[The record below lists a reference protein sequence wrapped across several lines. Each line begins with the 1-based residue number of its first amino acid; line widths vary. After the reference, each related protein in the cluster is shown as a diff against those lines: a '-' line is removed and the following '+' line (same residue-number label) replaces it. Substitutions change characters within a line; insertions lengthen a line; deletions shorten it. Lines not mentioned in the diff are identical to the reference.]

1 MLQMPDVACRHERAL
16 AGLQASTWARAA
28 SERCACAV
36 NAVIL
41 CLQASTWARAA
52 SERCACATRLHL
64 VFAGV
69 NVGACGER
77 TLRLRNTLIFES
89 KHAEIFLDRL
99 EQVLAE
105 TK

>member
-16 AGLQASTWARAA
+16 AG
-28 SERCACAV
+28 
-36 NAVIL
+36 
-41 CLQASTWARAA
+41 LQASTWARAA

>member
-1 MLQMPDVACRHERAL
+1 MLKLRKVIFLATCNKLSFIVHRRSACFKM
-16 AGLQASTWARAA
+16 AGCCVSTLLLT
-28 SERCACAV
+28 CAV
-36 NAVIL
+36 
-41 CLQASTWARAA
+41 
-52 SERCACATRLHL
+52 
-64 VFAGV
+64 AGV